1 MQHSKGFDNIKSS
14 ATLKLCFWVMHLGRD
29 LSLSHCVNP
38 YVENLLASKASLLW
52 VLIESDFKNG
62 RKLNVTA

>member
-1 MQHSKGFDNIKSS
+1 MQHSKGCG
-14 ATLKLCFWVMHLGRD
+14 TLKLCFWVMYLGRD
-29 LSLSHCVNP
+29 ISLSHCVNL

-62 RKLNVTA
+62 RK

>member
-1 MQHSKGFDNIKSS
+1 M
-14 ATLKLCFWVMHLGRD
+14 KLCFWVMHLGRD
-29 LSLSHCVNP
+29 LSLSHCVNL